1 MDAKRLFDAHTY
13 FCNLCKSNRLTE
25 QYGFHPCTV
34 SGIGSLQEPLQQF
47 RQKTAFLAVDD
58 TNDAAIVQQAGGF
71 FKKRTFTVFLLM
83 RYRMDDMADRQTKLD
98 ICRNIFL
105 QLISRMII
113 DKEDLS
119 NELVYLNTARIMSR
133 ELGTYFMSGCTGLY
147 FMTDVLEPVDVSYN
161 EEEWK

>member
-1 MDAKRLFDAHTY
+1 MDAKRLFDAHAY
-13 FCNLCKSNRLTE
+13 FCNLCARNKLTK
-25 QYGFHPCTV
+25 QHQFHPCTV
-34 SGIGSLQEPLQQF
+34 SGIESLQEPLQQF

-58 TNDAAIVQQAGGF
+58 TNDGVTVQQSGGW

-83 RYRMDDMADRQTKLD
+83 RYRMDDMADRRAKLAV
-98 ICRNIFL
+98 CREIYRQFV
-105 QLISRMII
+105 SHMIV

-147 FMTDVLEPVDVSYN
+147 FMADVLEPQDVSYN
-161 EEEWK
+161 EEEWE

>member
-1 MDAKRLFDAHTY
+1 MDAKNLFDAHAY
-13 FCNLCKSNRLTE
+13 FCNLCAKNNLTV
-25 QYGFHPCTV
+25 QHQFHPCTV
-34 SGIGSLQEPLQQF
+34 SGIESLQEPLQQF
-47 RQKTAFLAVDD
+47 RQQTAFLAVDD

-83 RYRMDDMADRQTKLD
+83 RYRMDDMADRRAKLD
-98 ICRNIFL
+98 ICREVYRQF
-105 QLISRMII
+105 ISRMII

-147 FMTDVLEPVDVSYN
+147 FMTDVLEPVDLVYN